1 MFDFYVRVRPSR
13 VFNRKTEEKS
23 THHNL
28 RVGKLFTK
36 KNKLKK
42 NNIMMWVIIKHIEN
56 KEGVKLPVIILN
68 SDSEIWEFETEE
80 RAIHMKNIFETNS
93 DSGYEYVIKKI

>member
-1 MFDFYVRVRPSR
+1 
-13 VFNRKTEEKS
+13 
-23 THHNL
+23 
-28 RVGKLFTK
+28 
-36 KNKLKK
+36 
-42 NNIMMWVIIKHIEN
+42 MMWVIIKHIEN